1 MLLAAV
7 SMAACGKAEKETDTG
22 AESSDGEVKE
32 FTAFFAVPGTEIND
46 DNEIQQKIAEITD
59 HMISLFG
66 LWNYGNTVP
75 YLLIAGYR
83 KDVEKC
89 VQLIKQLLSESQKPW
104 NMTQSPLYYR
114 YEDTAQGKAF
124 SGLGKNFVRELYSEI
139 ENKKEYEF
147 LRGNKELESIFEEH
161 LK

>member
-1 MLLAAV
+1 MKGKLLQAV
-7 SMAACGKAEKETDTG
+7 INIQSYLYKLIEMEEETGNHDKAE
-22 AESSDGEVKE
+22 
-32 FTAFFAVPGTEIND
+32 
-46 DNEIQQKIAEITD
+46 KIAEITD

-89 VQLIKQLLSESQKPW
+89 IQLIKRLLSESQKPW

>member
-1 MLLAAV
+1 
-7 SMAACGKAEKETDTG
+7 
-22 AESSDGEVKE
+22 
-32 FTAFFAVPGTEIND
+32 
-46 DNEIQQKIAEITD
+46 
-59 HMISLFG
+59 MISLFG

-89 VQLIKQLLSESQKPW
+89 VQLIKQLLSESQNPW

-114 YEDTAQGKAF
+114 YEDTAQGKPF
-124 SGLGKNFVRELYSEI
+124 GSWKILFVKLYSEI

-147 LRGNKELESIFEEH
+147 LRGNRELESIFKEYLE
-161 LK
+161 

>member
-1 MLLAAV
+1 MKKKSWQRLQS
-7 SMAACGKAEKETDTG
+7 SMELNGNRKVLMRNIWMSITSRKKNGKC
-22 AESSDGEVKE
+22 
-32 FTAFFAVPGTEIND
+32 I
-46 DNEIQQKIAEITD
+46 
-59 HMISLFG
+59 
-66 LWNYGNTVP
+66 
-75 YLLIAGYR
+75 
-83 KDVEKC
+83 
-89 VQLIKQLLSESQKPW
+89 QLIKRLLSESQKPW

>member
-1 MLLAAV
+1 MKTSVLAHQEGTDTAALFLEGKLLQAV
-7 SMAACGKAEKETDTG
+7 VNIQSYLYKLIEMEEETGNHDKAER
-22 AESSDGEVKE
+22 
-32 FTAFFAVPGTEIND
+32 
-46 DNEIQQKIAEITD
+46 IAEITD

-124 SGLGKNFVRELYSEI
+124 SGVGKILFVNYIRKLKIRKSMNF
-139 ENKKEYEF
+139 
-147 LRGNKELESIFEEH
+147 
-161 LK
+161 

>member
-1 MLLAAV
+1 MVEYSFLIY
-7 SMAACGKAEKETDTG
+7 TG
-22 AESSDGEVKE
+22 HRNQRFYQWKFCRRGC
-32 FTAFFAVPGTEIND
+32 
-46 DNEIQQKIAEITD
+46 Q
-59 HMISLFG
+59 
-66 LWNYGNTVP
+66 
-75 YLLIAGYR
+75 
-83 KDVEKC
+83 
-89 VQLIKQLLSESQKPW
+89 W